1 MYREI
6 THGVAVTVEPFFLDD
21 ESDPDERRFFWAY
34 HVRIENQ
41 GPETVQLMTRYWR
54 ITDAAGKILEVQ
66 GDGVVGEQPVLDP
79 GEAFEYTSGTPLGTP
94 SGFMVGRY
102 VMAAGDGRTFEVD
115 IPAFSLD
122 SPHQDRAL
130 AVIWKEQPVSTYDT
144 SPVLPASERPTR
156 AEAEQAD
163 PHLAAL
169 GRRRSRPAKACWT
182 RPGRVARGLS
192 RNGSSA
198 ATTSDPGGHS
208 QTHLRGDRRLRRDGP
223 AASDIRFES
232 HCEHHMAPIIGKAHV
247 AYLPKSPGRRHQQ
260 ARANRRGIY
269 AHRLQIQ
276 EKMTVQIA
284 DNINEILQPKGVAV
298 VIEAVASLHDDARRA
313 QGTVSP

>member
-130 AVIWKEQPVSTYDT
+130 Q
-144 SPVLPASERPTR
+144 
-156 AEAEQAD
+156 
-163 PHLAAL
+163 
-169 GRRRSRPAKACWT
+169 
-182 RPGRVARGLS
+182 
-192 RNGSSA
+192 
-198 ATTSDPGGHS
+198 
-208 QTHLRGDRRLRRDGP
+208 
-223 AASDIRFES
+223 
-232 HCEHHMAPIIGKAHV
+232 
-247 AYLPKSPGRRHQQ
+247 
-260 ARANRRGIY
+260 
-269 AHRLQIQ
+269 
-276 EKMTVQIA
+276 
-284 DNINEILQPKGVAV
+284 
-298 VIEAVASLHDDARRA
+298 
-313 QGTVSP
+313 